1 MIQNTKKK
9 TIITTLTIFICL
21 FFTISSVLAV
31 ANYYAKQR
39 KEKINLFNK
48 NNFPCFTVERTGGN
62 NENKTLLPLLIPNLN
77 KENYLHLITVDHEA
91 TFKSNGMKLANNLYL
106 KTNLTYDTKNTFN
119 NPAEIFNTSLK
130 INNNEYDDAKRPQMV
145 LDADGNGKLK
155 IKFGIEQKEI
165 INVDNPLLDVILDYE
180 LVDSQGKSFGGG
192 SQTIQQ
198 KITQTT

>member
-31 ANYYAKQR
+31 ANYYAKQK
-39 KEKINLFNK
+39 KENIKLFDK
-48 NNFPCFTVERTGGN
+48 NNFPCFTVEKTDGN
-62 NENKTLLPLLIPNLN
+62 NDNKTLLPLPIPNFN
-77 KENYLHLITVDHEA
+77 QVKYSYLITVDHEA
-91 TFKSNGMKLANNLYL
+91 TFKSNGMEITTPLYL
-106 KTNLTYDTKNTFN
+106 KTKLTYNTKNTFN

-155 IKFGIEQKEI
+155 IKFGIEQREI
-165 INVDNPLLDVILDYE
+165 IDAAKPTLDVILDYE

-198 KITQTT
+198 KITQTA